1 MRLNRL
7 KDKIVRLFYTIPTKK
22 KCLTVFRTCM
32 CYIHPRAH
40 VSIGKYFHFNQSWD
54 KERMILNKQVGSLF
68 VAPEASLEVD
78 SYDAYT
84 GCRINVNSGAR
95 LRLGSGYMNHDCVI
109 DCFDS
114 ITIGHNVVI
123 SERVVMRDSDN
134 HAICSLGEDEK
145 CVEKRVLSAPI
156 VVEDHVW
163 IGMNVTILK
172 GVTIGEGSI
181 IAAGS
186 VVTRDIPPHCMA
198 AGVPAK
204 VIKTEVTWY

>member
-1 MRLNRL
+1 M
-7 KDKIVRLFYTIPTKK
+7 V
-22 KCLTVFRTCM
+22 
-32 CYIHPRAH
+32 
-40 VSIGKYFHFNQSWD
+40 
-54 KERMILNKQVGSLF
+54 LNKQAGSLY
-68 VAPEASLEVD
+68 VAAGSALEAGSFDV
-78 SYDAYT
+78 YT
-84 GCRINVNSGAR
+84 GCRVNVNSGAR
-95 LRLGSGYMNHDCVI
+95 LILGSGYMNHDCVI

-134 HAICSLGEDEK
+134 HAVYNFGESVQNTE
-145 CVEKRVLSAPI
+145 RRMITAPI

-186 VVTRDIPPHCMA
+186 VVTKSIPPHCLA

-204 VIKTEVTWY
+204 VIKTEVSWC